1 MKKKI
6 TSGLILVSALFVVSC
21 NNGSDIE
28 VNIQDS
34 DTTVNEYVESINT
47 NELSVAYSVPT
58 PNELFDIIRSSGG
71 ELRMDLIN
79 SLDNVDKY
87 VDSKSKALNFGVYSA
102 DLGYMSCFDNGVEF
116 LQYTKA
122 IEKLGLDIGIS
133 DVFDQE
139 LMDKI
144 EKNEGNSDSLFLIS
158 NETYYDSYQYLE
170 ENGKGVELA
179 LIIVGGYVESLYIVS
194 HLVDNYSDDNPIIE
208 RIGGQKVVLENLID
222 FCMTYMD
229 DVSVNE
235 TIQDLMDLEK
245 IFDENMDFV
254 EEETKVT
261 DVDGIAMV
269 QGGGHYKM
277 NEKTFNAVKTKI
289 TELRNKITQNI

>member
-1 MKKKI
+1 
-6 TSGLILVSALFVVSC
+6 
-21 NNGSDIE
+21 
-28 VNIQDS
+28 
-34 DTTVNEYVESINT
+34 
-47 NELSVAYSVPT
+47 VPT